1 MLQKKTNWLTN
12 SNAKSH
18 TGWQEKHSIHCS
30 NSALGHFV
38 KRGMGEDSIKYSWE
52 TNFLNEAQDCCS
64 LQLASHK
71 YCLEDFVRKYCC
83 CYLCLQYSKMVFD
96 WLKQINC
103 YLSEEWT
110 KDRAKLFK
118 SGTQISG
125 KESKWNLCLKSVQ
138 SLAPSL
144 PAPTRVTFL
153 SRSNYIGNGKSG
165 TPPNPL
171 LLQYRL
177 HLEYIGIHLKCN
189 LKTFEIEGA
198 CSSRG
203 ACHLILLQRQQRA
216 FQKTPFGF
224 LSQAAEF
231 TPHRKTMTMSCREFK
246 ICISEQC
253 EQVC

>member
-144 PAPTRVTFL
+144 PPGSHFFLVQITLEMERVGLHPTRYCCNTG
-153 SRSNYIGNGKSG
+153 YIWNI
-165 TPPNPL
+165 
-171 LLQYRL
+171 
-177 HLEYIGIHLKCN
+177 LEYIWNATWKLLK
-189 LKTFEIEGA
+189 LKEHA
-198 CSSRG
+198 
-203 ACHLILLQRQQRA
+203 RA
-216 FQKTPFGF
+216 EVHAIW
-224 LSQAAEF
+224 S
-231 TPHRKTMTMSCREFK
+231 
-246 ICISEQC
+246 
-253 EQVC
+253 